1 MPAETQEDKARGRV
15 HPALSAQTLLISD
28 AALSKPQKSVCLV
41 SAESS
46 KSRAGE
52 PRKSR
57 MLSLSLFL
65 SLFPPLSRSRS
76 RSRSRARA
84 LYLARAVSLG
94 IPNSTFRQTC
104 PLRNV
109 LSAPARRERECMRA
123 RGRDL
128 Y

>member
-65 SLFPPLSRSRS
+65 PLFPSLALALALALVLAHALSI
-76 RSRSRARA
+76 SRA
-84 LYLARAVSLG
+84 LS
-94 IPNSTFRQTC
+94 
-104 PLRNV
+104 
-109 LSAPARRERECMRA
+109 LSASRIAPS
-123 RGRDL
+123 GRL
-128 Y
+128 VC